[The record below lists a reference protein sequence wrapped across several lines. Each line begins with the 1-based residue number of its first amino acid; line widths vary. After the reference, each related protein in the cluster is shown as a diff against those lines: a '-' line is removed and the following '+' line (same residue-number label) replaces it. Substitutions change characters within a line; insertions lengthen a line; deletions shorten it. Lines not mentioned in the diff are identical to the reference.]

1 MRAALRR
8 CAVAGPPPRRALSS
22 AAAVDDRLL
31 ASLEAVCDTS
41 TNASILARHGK
52 DESHH
57 ACVPPDVASR
67 GAGGRVSALLRLCHE
82 RRTPVVPFGV
92 GTSLEGHVQAPR
104 GGLSIDVGAKMT
116 AMLEKTPATWTA
128 AEAGARKAV
137 NAALRHTGL
146 EFMVDPG
153 ADATVGGMAACGVGH
168 DGRGATARCATPHE
182 RANVEEQA
190 DVARAVAEDCGG
202 SDFAWSAD
210 EGERNRLWARHSAY
224 YAAAALKQDGRA
236 VVTDAC
242 VPLSALA
249 DVVERTA
256 ADVAAAGVVG
266 PIFGHAGDGNFHCI
280 LVYNGDD
287 DADYLALH
295 GVNAKLVARAI
306 DAGGTCTGSTA
317 SAPEEGLRAPGAG
330 PASARCAAVRRARP
344 AAS

>member
-57 ACVPPDVASR
+57 ACVPPDVVAFPAST
-67 GAGGRVSALLRLCHE
+67 AEVSALLRLCHE

-116 AMLEKTPATWTA
+116 AMLEENAGDMDCR
-128 AEAGARKAV
+128 AEAGATRKAV

-153 ADATVGGMAACGVGH
+153 ADATVGGMAACGASGTTAVRYGTMRDAVLGLTVVLA
-168 DGRGATARCATPHE
+168 DGTVLETG
-182 RANVEEQA
+182 
-190 DVARAVAEDCGG
+190 
-202 SDFAWSAD
+202 
-210 EGERNRLWARHSAY
+210 
-224 YAAAALKQDGRA
+224 GRA
-236 VVTDAC
+236 RKS
-242 VPLSALA
+242 SAGYDLTRLFIGSEGTLG
-249 DVVERTA
+249 VITE
-256 ADVAAAGVVG
+256 VA
-266 PIFGHAGDGNFHCI
+266 
-280 LVYNGDD
+280 
-287 DADYLALH
+287 LALH
-295 GVNAKLVARAI
+295 PAPSHVSARRHERGERARCGI
-306 DAGGTCTGSTA
+306 MNPGKISTRSAGADAGAG
-317 SAPEEGLRAPGAG
+317 GLA
-330 PASARCAAVRRARP
+330 
-344 AAS
+344 